1 MSNKEKLNE
10 AIEQD
15 INMKDYYN
23 EIIRK
28 IEDTKMK
35 KKNNMWKWSLV
46 PICLVI
52 ISGTLL
58 LNYQSDNKIELENQ
72 NFVEEKYLT
81 LNINEIQSNY
91 SNTFQLDID
100 IKIKTSNEDNFPQP
114 YENEINI
121 PKDLNNIIRF
131 IVYTRENMD
140 SKDYNILNNY
150 IIEYSNDKDRTIKIA
165 YSKDHKPIRDY
176 YFSYEGSKATI
187 INGVELKIYKLE
199 DIYYTE
205 LNYNGYNFD
214 IETSKITEQELATF
228 LLSILK

>member
-100 IKIKTSNEDNFPQP
+100 IKIK
-114 YENEINI
+114 IN
-121 PKDLNNIIRF
+121 N
-131 IVYTRENMD
+131 
-140 SKDYNILNNY
+140 
-150 IIEYSNDKDRTIKIA
+150 
-165 YSKDHKPIRDY
+165 
-176 YFSYEGSKATI
+176 
-187 INGVELKIYKLE
+187 
-199 DIYYTE
+199 
-205 LNYNGYNFD
+205 
-214 IETSKITEQELATF
+214 
-228 LLSILK
+228 